1 MKTVKRIICALL
13 LVSMLA
19 SMFFAVSAAES
30 DSKKEE
36 RTGITIDKVTTN
48 GVTHPEGYYL
58 SDKKLE
64 EIPVTY
70 EAWVYMPSS
79 KTYPQDGNVIL
90 SNAPHIYA
98 MGTDNWFSFELK
110 NGSEPKL
117 IFGYRNKEVTE
128 VVFWDKGRI
137 PKDKWTH
144 LVLVHDTT
152 AKTVSCYLNGELK
165 ETKSFNFKP
174 DKTTID
180 NLLFLAGDGYSA
192 NRRAFTG
199 TLGDVAVY
207 ADVRTYEEV
216 KSDYE
221 NGADVNDKDVILY
234 YQISSENQNKDI
246 KDVSGNG
253 YNMNYYRM
261 MLTESQMDQIRKQDE
276 NEYAYSIAFIPDTQY
291 IVSKFPD
298 KFKPIYDYILEN
310 KDKKNIK
317 YVIGLGDMTDENSNK
332 EWNIVK
338 EQIDR
343 LNGVIPYSIIR
354 GNHDGVWKN
363 QPNTYDSI
371 FANPNSAYYKHV
383 AANGGFYKQNSVKNT
398 YLLFEENNVKYMIL
412 NLDYGISEDVLK
424 WADKVISEHPNHR
437 VMIVT
442 HAWLNINAEPYTAT
456 DWAAPGNEVLG
467 STNPDKMWKQH
478 FKKHANIDMI
488 VCGHTNSD
496 QVLVTPVIGD
506 NGNTVYQ
513 ILMDGQYA
521 DISTFNGLGLVG
533 LMYFTADGR
542 FAKVEYYS
550 TAYDRYYYEGHT
562 DIHLDLDAVASDSID
577 ISGKVTLEGK
587 DIAAGDFGFILTP
600 ASSKFEV
607 DLSAAPVKVTNAA
620 DGSFVFKDVTF
631 YKAGTYRFVI
641 STDAENSIDSVT
653 LDESVYHVTVKVKK
667 NSKGELAVSETH
679 ITKKGSSE
687 AAHTVIFAN
696 AYTGPVKQDTSLTW
710 IWIAA
715 GALVGVGVIAG
726 VLVLVLKKK
735 RAKKA

>member
-1 MKTVKRIICALL
+1 MKTVRRIICALL
-13 LVSMLA
+13 LASMLV

-30 DSKKEE
+30 DSEKEE
-36 RTGITIDKVTTN
+36 RTGITIERIKTK

-70 EAWVYMPSS
+70 EAWVYMSSS
-79 KTYPQDGNVIL
+79 KTYPQEGNVIL
-90 SNAPHIYA
+90 GNIPHIYGI
-98 MGTDNWFSFELK
+98 GTDNWFSFELK
-110 NGSEPKL
+110 NGCEPKL
-117 IFGYRNKEVTE
+117 MFGYNNKEVTE
-128 VVFWDKGRI
+128 VVFWKEGRV

-144 LVLVHDTT
+144 LVLVHDQA
-152 AKTVSCYLNGELK
+152 AKTVSCYLDGELK

-207 ADVRTYEEV
+207 SDVRSAAEV

-221 NGADVNDKDVILY
+221 NGASIGDEDLLLY
-234 YQISSENQNKDI
+234 YQLSADMDGKDAP
-246 KDVSGNG
+246 DLSGNG

-261 MLTESQMDQIRKQDE
+261 MLTENQMDQIRSQDE

-291 IVSKFPD
+291 MVSKFP
-298 KFKPIYDYILEN
+298 KRFEPIYDYILEN

-317 YVIGLGDMTDENSNK
+317 YVVGLGDMTDANSTK
-332 EWNIVK
+332 EWDMVK

-354 GNHDGVWKN
+354 GNHDGRAGDAKF
-363 QPNTYDSI
+363 DSI
-371 FANPNSAYYKHV
+371 FAQNTSDYYKHV

-412 NLDYGISEDVLK
+412 NLDYGIGEDVLK
-424 WADKVISEHPNHR
+424 WADKVISEHPDHR

-456 DWAAPGNEVLG
+456 DWASPSSEVPGSV
-467 STNPDKMWKQH
+467 NPDQMWQKH

-488 VCGHTNSD
+488 ICGHTNSD

-513 ILMDGQYA
+513 ILIDGQYA

-533 LMYFTADGR
+533 LMYFTEDGR
-542 FAKVEYYS
+542 FAKIEYYS
-550 TAYDRYYYEGHT
+550 TAYNRYYYEGHT

-577 ISGKVTLEGK
+577 ISGKVSLEGK
-587 DIAAGDFGFILTP
+587 ELAAGDFTFLLISTNGEFDVTP
-600 ASSKFEV
+600 GATPIK
-607 DLSAAPVKVTNAA
+607 VKNAA
-620 DGSFVFKDVTF
+620 DGSFIFKDVTF
-631 YKAGTYRFVI
+631 YKAGTYHFVLSADTEGAKDVAI
-641 STDAENSIDSVT
+641 DEN
-653 LDESVYHVTVKVKK
+653 VYHVTVKV
-667 NSKGELAVSETH
+667 NRNGKGEITVSETL
-679 ITKKGSSE
+679 ITKKGSTE
-687 AAHTVIFAN
+687 AVDTVAFAN
-696 AYTGPVKQDTSLTW
+696 VYDGSAVQNIPW

-715 GALVGVGVIAG
+715 GALVGV
-726 VLVLVLKKK
+726 VLVVAIILVSKKK
-735 RAKKA
+735 RAKNA

>member
-36 RTGITIDKVTTN
+36 RTGITIERIKTK
-48 GVTHPEGYYL
+48 GVTHAEGYYI

-70 EAWVYMPSS
+70 EAWVYMSS
-79 KTYPQDGNVIL
+79 SQTYPQEGNVIL
-90 SNAPHIYA
+90 ANTPHIYA
-98 MGTDNWFSFELK
+98 AGTDNFFSFELK
-110 NGSEPKL
+110 NGCEPKL
-117 IFGYRNKEVTE
+117 MFGYNNKKVTE
-128 VVFWDKGRI
+128 VVFWEKGRV
-137 PKDKWTH
+137 PKDQWVH
-144 LVLVHDTT
+144 LVLVHDQ
-152 AKTVSCYLNGELK
+152 ARKTVSCYHNGEFK
-165 ETKSFNFKP
+165 ETKTFDFKP

-207 ADVRTYEEV
+207 SDVRSAAEV
-216 KSDYE
+216 KSDYKD
-221 NGADVNDKDVILY
+221 GANVKDDDLLLY
-234 YQISSENQNKDI
+234 YQLSAEMDGKDAP
-246 KDVSGNG
+246 DLSGNG
-253 YNMNYYRM
+253 YNMNYNRM
-261 MLTESQMDQIRKQDE
+261 MLTETQMDQIRSQDE

-291 IVSKFPD
+291 MVSKFP
-298 KFKPIYDYILEN
+298 KRFEPIYDYILEN

-317 YVIGLGDMTDENSNK
+317 YVIGLGDMTDANSTK
-332 EWNIVK
+332 EWNMVK

-343 LNGVIPYSIIR
+343 LSGVLPYTLVR
-354 GNHDGVWKN
+354 GNHDGRGGDTKF
-363 QPNTYDSI
+363 DSI
-371 FANPNSAYYKHV
+371 FAQKNSYYYKQIQ
-383 AANGGFYKQNSVKNT
+383 ANGGSYKENSVKNT
-398 YLLFEENNVKYMIL
+398 YVLFEVNDTKYMIL
-412 NLDYGISEDVLK
+412 NLDYGIDENVLK
-424 WADKVISEHPNHR
+424 WADKVISEHPEHR

-442 HAWLNINAEPYTAT
+442 HAWLNINAEPYTVS
-456 DWAAPGNEVLG
+456 DWGSPSSEVPG
-467 STNPDKMWKQH
+467 SINPDQMWAKH

-488 VCGHTNSD
+488 ICGHTNSD

-506 NGNTVYQ
+506 KGNTVYQ

-550 TAYDRYYYEGHT
+550 TAYNRYYYEGHT

-577 ISGKVTLEGK
+577 VSGKVSLEGK
-587 DIAAGDFGFILTP
+587 ELAAGDFGFLLISTNGEFDITP
-600 ASSKFEV
+600 GATPIK
-607 DLSAAPVKVTNAA
+607 VKNAA

-631 YKAGTYRFVI
+631 YKAGTYHFVL
-641 STDAENSIDSVT
+641 SADAENSIDSVT
-653 LDESVYHVTVKVKK
+653 LDESVYYVTVKVNK
-667 NSKGELAVSETH
+667 NSKGELTVSETL
-679 ITKKGSSE
+679 ITKKGSTE
-687 AAHTVIFAN
+687 AVDAVVFAN
-696 AYTGPVKQDTSLTW
+696 VYNAPAVNITLIICIG
-710 IWIAA
+710 AA
-715 GALVGVGVIAG
+715 AVAVVAVAVALIIVS
-726 VLVLVLKKK
+726 KKK

>member
-1 MKTVKRIICALL
+1 MKTVKRIVCALL

-30 DSKKEE
+30 DSEKEE
-36 RTGITIDKVTTN
+36 RTGITIERIKTK

-70 EAWVYMPSS
+70 EAWVYMSSS
-79 KTYPQDGNVIL
+79 KTYPQEGNVIL
-90 SNAPHIYA
+90 GNIPHIYGI
-98 MGTDNWFSFELK
+98 GTDNWFSFELK
-110 NGSEPKL
+110 NGCEPKL
-117 IFGYRNKEVTE
+117 MFGYRNKEVTE
-128 VVFWDKGRI
+128 VVFWKEGRV

-144 LVLVHDTT
+144 LVLVHDQA
-152 AKTVSCYLNGELK
+152 AKTVSCYLDGELK

-207 ADVRTYEEV
+207 SDVRSAAEV

-221 NGADVNDKDVILY
+221 NGASIGDEDLLLY
-234 YQISSENQNKDI
+234 YQLSADMDGKDAP
-246 KDVSGNG
+246 DLSGNG

-261 MLTESQMDQIRKQDE
+261 MLTENQMDQIRSQDE

-291 IVSKFPD
+291 MVSKFP
-298 KFKPIYDYILEN
+298 KRFEPIYDYILEN

-317 YVIGLGDMTDENSNK
+317 YVVGLGDMTDANSTK
-332 EWNIVK
+332 EWDMVK

-354 GNHDGVWKN
+354 GNHDGRAGDAKF
-363 QPNTYDSI
+363 DSI
-371 FANPNSAYYKHV
+371 FAQNTSDYYKHV

-412 NLDYGISEDVLK
+412 NLDYGIGEDVLK
-424 WADKVISEHPNHR
+424 WADKVISEHPDHR

-442 HAWLNINAEPYTAT
+442 HAWLNINAEPYTAS
-456 DWAAPGNEVLG
+456 DWASPSSEVPGSV
-467 STNPDKMWKQH
+467 NPDQMWQKH

-488 VCGHTNSD
+488 ICGHTNSD

-513 ILMDGQYA
+513 ILIDGQYA
-521 DISTFNGLGLVG
+521 DISIFNGLGLVG
-533 LMYFTADGR
+533 LMYFTEDGR
-542 FAKVEYYS
+542 FAKIEYYS
-550 TAYDRYYYEGHT
+550 TAYNRYYYEGHT

-577 ISGKVTLEGK
+577 ISGKVSLEGK
-587 DIAAGDFGFILTP
+587 ELAAGDFTFLLISTDGEFDVTP
-600 ASSKFEV
+600 GATPIK
-607 DLSAAPVKVTNAA
+607 VKNAA
-620 DGSFVFKDVTF
+620 DGSFIFKDVTF
-631 YKAGTYRFVI
+631 YKAGTYHFVLSADSEGAKNVAI
-641 STDAENSIDSVT
+641 DEN
-653 LDESVYHVTVKVKK
+653 VYHVTVKVNK
-667 NSKGELAVSETH
+667 NSKGELTVSETL
-679 ITKKGSSE
+679 ITKKGSTE
-687 AAHTVIFAN
+687 AVDTVAFAN
-696 AYTGPVKQDTSLTW
+696 VYHEPEVDITLIICIGAC
-710 IWIAA
+710 AA
-715 GALVGVGVIAG
+715 AVVAAVVAV
-726 VLVLVLKKK
+726 VLISKKK

>member
-1 MKTVKRIICALL
+1 MRIVKRIICTLL

-30 DSKKEE
+30 NSKKEE
-36 RTGITIDKVTTN
+36 RTGITIERIKTR
-48 GVTHPEGYYL
+48 GITHPEGYYL
-58 SDKKLE
+58 ADKKLE

-79 KTYPQDGNVIL
+79 KTYPQEGNVIL
-90 SNAPHIYA
+90 ANTPHIYA

-110 NGSEPKL
+110 NGCEPKL
-117 IFGYRNKEVTE
+117 MFGYDNKKVTE
-128 VVFWDKGRI
+128 VVFWEKGRV
-137 PKDKWTH
+137 PKDTWTH
-144 LVLVHDTT
+144 LVLAHDIS
-152 AKTVSCYLNGELK
+152 ANKVSCYINGDLK
-165 ETKSFNFKP
+165 ETKSFPVKFKI

-192 NRRAFTG
+192 NKRAFTG

-207 ADVRTYEEV
+207 SDVRSAAEV
-216 KSDYE
+216 KSDYK
-221 NGADVNDKDVILY
+221 NGANVNDEDLLLY
-234 YQISSENQNKDI
+234 YQLSADMDGKDAP
-246 KDVSGNG
+246 DLSGNG

-261 MLTESQMDQIRKQDE
+261 MLTEAQMDKIRKQDE

-291 IVSKFPD
+291 MVSKFPER
-298 KFKPIYDYILEN
+298 FEPIYDYILEN

-317 YVIGLGDMTDENSNK
+317 YVVGLGDMTDANSTR
-332 EWNIVK
+332 EWNMVK

-354 GNHDGVWKN
+354 GNHDGRGTDTKF
-363 QPNTYDSI
+363 DSI
-371 FANPNSAYYKHV
+371 FAQKTSDYYKHV
-383 AANGGFYKQNSVKNT
+383 AANGGFYQQNSVKNT
-398 YLLFEENNVKYMIL
+398 YLLFEENGVKYMIL
-412 NLDYGISEDVLK
+412 NLDYGVSEDVLK
-424 WADKVISEHPNHR
+424 WADKVISEHPEHR

-442 HAWLNINAEPYTAT
+442 HAWLNINAEPYTMT
-456 DWAAPGNEVLG
+456 DWASPSSEVPG
-467 STNPDKMWKQH
+467 SINPDQIWKKH

-488 VCGHTNSD
+488 ICGHTNSD

-550 TAYDRYYYEGHT
+550 TVYNRYYYEGHT

-577 ISGKVTLEGK
+577 ISGKVSLEGK
-587 DIAAGDFGFILTP
+587 ELAAGDFTFLLISTDGEFYVTP
-600 ASSKFEV
+600 GATPIK
-607 DLSAAPVKVTNAA
+607 VKNAA
-620 DGSFVFKDVTF
+620 DGTFVFEDVTF
-631 YKAGTYRFVI
+631 YKSGTYHFI
-641 STDAENSIDSVT
+641 LASDAENSLKNVT
-653 LDESVYHVTVKVKK
+653 LDESVYHVTVKVNK
-667 NSKGELAVSETH
+667 NSKGELTVSETL
-679 ITKKGSSE
+679 ITKKGSTE
-687 AAHTVIFAN
+687 AVDTVAFAN
-696 AYTGPVKQDTSLTW
+696 VYDGSVVQNIPW

-715 GALVGVGVIAG
+715 GALAVVVAAAVV
-726 VLVLVLKKK
+726 VLVLVSKKK
-735 RAKKA
+735 RAKNA